1 MNAESCSSA
10 WYLDIF
16 PSDGILAAT
25 AARSNV
31 AVVIFMVGVGVH
43 ILAIVGLDSD
53 VFAIIGVWF
62 GADLI
67 DKLCNTTTKRF
78 MASGLQEGMIRACWL
93 PSIVQ

>member
-1 MNAESCSSA
+1 MNEESCSSA

-31 AVVIFMVGVGVH
+31 TGVIFMVSVGVH

-67 DKLCNTTTKRF
+67 RKLCNTATKVF
-78 MASGLQEGMIRACWL
+78 MASGLQERMIRAFWL
-93 PSIVQ
+93 SSIVQ